1 MAIED
6 IMGIIL
12 FIFGLV
18 FMLVGFLAAIDYTDV
33 IQGLFSITSF
43 LIFGFILCLAGYAM
57 ARSAMGGMM
66 TRFRR

>member
-12 FIFGLV
+12 FIFGVVLMMV
-18 FMLVGFLAAIDYTDV
+18 AFLAAIDFTDV
-33 IQGLFSITSF
+33 IQGFTIF
-43 LIFGFILCLAGYAM
+43 WFAIFGFILCVTGFLM
-57 ARSAMGGMM
+57 ARSAVGGMM